1 MADQNTA
8 AAVPD
13 LQTIL
18 ATLAQY
24 SAQNAVSAAA
34 SGSNTTTPQPEHGS
48 QYSGS
53 YTAAAGLPA
62 EREQSAKSHDPRLPR
77 PQSRSATS
85 TPKPMID
92 PATITVWPEA
102 LRCVTKIGAQNPK
115 FAVSIKRMMKDQRA
129 NEMRW
134 YSERQNLKHVQANRA
149 AEAAK
154 AQSIL
159 QSLNQN
165 SYEPL
170 PELETPEDKKERE
183 LTEFDQK
190 IYAAQEA
197 MDAAMTAE
205 LKSLGVPFF
214 GTSES
219 LIVPDDQDLSDCKL
233 PDGHPK
239 YSPLVTRSEL
249 AALRGK
255 MVDLLEDLYRD

>member
-1 MADQNTA
+1 MADQTSTT
-8 AAVPD
+8 AVPD
-13 LQTIL
+13 LQAIL

-24 SAQNAVSAAA
+24 SAQNAAAA
-34 SGSNTTTPQPEHGS
+34 PATGTDPSTPQPEDAS
-48 QYSGS
+48 QQNRGVTS
-53 YTAAAGLPA
+53 LPA
-62 EREQSAKSHDPRLPR
+62 EREQPAKSFDPRLPR
-77 PQSRSATS
+77 PQGRSATS

-102 LRCVTKIGAQNPK
+102 LRCVTKIGAQNPQ

-134 YSERQNLKHVQANRA
+134 YSERQNLKHVHANRA
-149 AEAAK
+149 AETAK
-154 AQSIL
+154 AESIL
-159 QSLNQN
+159 KSLNQN

-170 PELETPEDKKERE
+170 PELETPEEKKERE
-183 LTEFDQK
+183 LAEFDRK
-190 IYAAQEA
+190 IYAAQETMA
-197 MDAAMTAE
+197 AAMTAE

-214 GTSES
+214 GASES
-219 LIVPDDQDLSDCKL
+219 LIVPDDRDLSESKL

-249 AALRGK
+249 MALQGK